1 MTQGMDISVSSFGPP
16 SRPCMGVLQKASTQ
30 VAHRGAFLLCRPWG
44 QEATRTA
51 AMFRVLSERLARQGC
66 DVLRFDY
73 HGTADSP
80 GEEQDQALSD
90 WVEDTLAAH
99 ACLHAHLQAHSGGPI
114 RWFGMGLGANLA
126 LRASVRAAPLPSHV
140 LLWEPVID
148 GPAYLQKLYD
158 GHRAE
163 LSREFGYPWPQL
175 LQQGRVSEPR
185 APGDVLGFAMG
196 PRLVAELADVSELQL
211 APALRRGMTLTCA
224 LHAEQ
229 RQALPPISSD
239 RLHLHTVE
247 TRTNWLSS
255 QALGT
260 AIVPPDALRLM
271 LAALD

>member
-1 MTQGMDISVSSFGPP
+1 MISEGMDISVSSFGSP

-30 VAHRGAFLLCRPWG
+30 VPHRGAFVLCRPWG

-80 GEEQDQALSD
+80 GEEQDQSLSD

-99 ACLHAHLQAHSGGPI
+99 THLQADRTDPI

-126 LRASVRAAPLPSHV
+126 LRASARTATVPSHV
-140 LLWEPVID
+140 VLWEPIID
-148 GPAYLQKLYD
+148 GPAYLQSLFA
-158 GHRAE
+158 GHRDE
-163 LSREFGYPWPQL
+163 LSREFGYPWDQL
-175 LQQGRVSEPR
+175 LKQGRVSEPQ

-196 PRLVAELADVSELQL
+196 PRLVAELTEIRDLHL

-229 RQALPPISSD
+229 REALPPISSD

-247 TRTNWLSS
+247 TRSNWLSS

>member
-1 MTQGMDISVSSFGPP
+1 MTQEGMNISISSFGSP
-16 SRPCMGVLQKASTQ
+16 SRQCMGVLQKANAEVPQ
-30 VAHRGAFLLCRPWG
+30 RGAFVLCRPLG

-51 AMFRVLSERLARQGC
+51 AMYRVLSERLARQGC

-80 GEEQDQALSD
+80 GEEQDQSLSD

-99 ACLHAHLQAHSGGPI
+99 TQLQTDSPGPI

-126 LRASVRAAPLPSHV
+126 LRASARTDTVPSHLV
-140 LLWEPVID
+140 LWEPIIN
-148 GPAYLQKLYD
+148 GPAYLQSLYD

-163 LSREFGYPWPQL
+163 LSREFGHPWDQL
-175 LQQGRVSEPR
+175 LKQGRVTEPQ

-196 PRLVAELADVSELQL
+196 PRLVAELNEIRELPL
-211 APALRRGMTLTCA
+211 APALRRGMTLSCA
-224 LHAEQ
+224 LHGEQ
-229 RQALPPISSD
+229 RQALPAISSD

>member
-1 MTQGMDISVSSFGPP
+1 MTQGMDISVSSFGSP
-16 SRPCMGVLQKASTQ
+16 SRPCMGVLQTASQQ
-30 VAHRGAFLLCRPWG
+30 VAHRGAFMLCRPWG

-80 GEEQDQALSD
+80 GEEQDQSLSD
-90 WVEDTLAAH
+90 WVEDILAAH
-99 ACLHAHLQAHSGGPI
+99 TQLLANSKGPV

-126 LRASVRAAPLPSHV
+126 LRASARTATAPSHV
-140 LLWEPVID
+140 VLWEPVTN
-148 GPAYLQKLYD
+148 GPDYLQSLYE

-163 LSREFGYPWPQL
+163 LSREFGYHWDQL
-175 LQQGRVSEPR
+175 LQQGRVSEPQ

-196 PRLVAELADVSELQL
+196 PSLVAELAQIQELPV

-229 RQALPPISSD
+229 LQALPPISSD